1 MTIDDLPRDIIIR
14 IISFD
19 LYLAPTIYK
28 LNRRLHDIFYFD
40 PNFREYVNYGVVFTT
55 MWSPIQLCGRNLY
68 DSIVNVLGG
77 SYDYL
82 S

>member
-1 MTIDDLPRDIIIR
+1 MG
-14 IISFD
+14 IS
-19 LYLAPTIYK
+19 LLLLAVNSSNKIYLLQINVHHHMLTD
-28 LNRRLHDIFYFD
+28 RLT
-40 PNFREYVNYGVVFTT
+40 NLGEYVNYGVVFTT